1 MKQNNLPGKILVLR
15 DLIKYKLSIAVALS
29 SVAGYYLHSNS
40 INSNFFFLVAGVLLL
55 ACGSAVLNQYTERIT
70 DALMERT
77 KGRPIPSERISAPAA
92 LQIALI
98 LLASGS
104 LLLYFIGLLPFLLGI
119 FNVALYNFV
128 YTSLKKKSVLS
139 IIPGALVGAIPPM
152 IGYSSAGGTL
162 LNLNIIVF
170 ASFMFLWQLPHFWL
184 IIIKYGREYKSAGF
198 ATISN
203 YLNEKQIRN
212 LVFTWVLS
220 SSFLLIAFFIHNE
233 PFSKNILIIIS
244 ALNVAFIAIFY
255 RTLFSEKRQGDI
267 KWAFILINLFSLM
280 IMFLI
285 ITTSILD
292 IL

>member
-1 MKQNNLPGKILVLR
+1 
-15 DLIKYKLSIAVALS
+15 
-29 SVAGYYLHSNS
+29 
-40 INSNFFFLVAGVLLL
+40 
-55 ACGSAVLNQYTERIT
+55 
-70 DALMERT
+70 MERT